1 MPGATQARETDEWD
15 VLLREFVIKDSQLDL
30 RGKNLT
36 YVSPKLWEKYDKTL
50 TFLDLSDNAELGKV
64 GIPEEIANLKALR
77 KLRLV
82 NCGLTSIPKSILQ
95 MTSLESL
102 ELEKNKLTGF
112 FDDEEHNQLTVRLES
127 LTYINLNGNQLS
139 EIPKLLQYVPNLAQL
154 HMHMNKVSSL
164 NVLCRDRFNS
174 LEVLDLGGNKVTEV
188 PVAFVK
194 ML

>member
-1 MPGATQARETDEWD
+1 M
-15 VLLREFVIKDSQLDL
+15 
-30 RGKNLT
+30 T
-36 YVSPKLWEKYDKTL
+36 YVSPKLWEKYEKTL
-50 TFLDLSDNAELGKV
+50 TFLDLSDNPELGKV

-82 NCGLTSIPKSILQ
+82 NCGLTSIPRSILQ
-95 MTSLESL
+95 MTTLESI
-102 ELEKNKLTGF
+102 ELEKNKLTSF
-112 FDDEEHNQLTVRLES
+112 FDDEEFNQLTVRLDS

-139 EIPKLLQYVPNLAQL
+139 EIPKLLQFVPNLAQL

-164 NVLCRDRFNS
+164 NILCRDRFNS
-174 LEVLDLGGNKVTEV
+174 LEVIDLGGNKVAEV